1 MTTIGYHA
9 SHEQFPPSELL
20 ALVQEAERAGFAAAM
35 CSDHITPWGEAQR
48 NSGFAWAWLG
58 AAMQATALPFGVVNA
73 PGQRYHPA
81 VIAQAA
87 ATLAEIFPGRFW
99 VALGSGQAM
108 NEHITGE
115 RWPPKPERNQR
126 LRESVEVIRALW
138 AGESVTHHGLIHVD
152 EAKLWSLPAQPP
164 RIVGA
169 ALSEAT
175 AEFVGGWADALIT
188 VNMPR
193 PKLGRM
199 IDAFR
204 RGGGEGKPICLQVH
218 LSFARTDAEARANAH
233 DQWRTTI
240 LPAEVGEDLRT
251 PAQFDAVAA
260 FVRPDDMDDYVRIS
274 AETAQHVEWLRAD
287 LKLGID
293 EIYLH
298 NVGRNQQEFIA
309 AFGEHV
315 LPDLRRS

>member
-1 MTTIGYHA
+1 MPALGYHA

-20 ALVQEAERAGFAAAM
+20 AFVLDAERAGFAAAM
-35 CSDHITPWGEAQR
+35 CSDHIAPWGESQG

-58 AAMQATALPFGVVNA
+58 AAMQATSLPFGVVNA

-81 VIAQAA
+81 IIAQAA

-99 VALGSGQAM
+99 VAFGSGQAM
-108 NEHITGE
+108 NEHVTGE

-126 LRESVEVIRALW
+126 LRESVDVIRALW
-138 AGESVTHHGLIHVD
+138 SGETVSHHGLITVE
-152 EAKLWSLPAQPP
+152 EAKLWSLPVQPP

-193 PKLGRM
+193 PRLERM
-199 IDAFR
+199 IEAFR

-218 LSFARTDAEARANAH
+218 LSYAPTETEARANAY

-240 LPAEVGEDLRT
+240 LPAEVGEHLRT
-251 PAQFDAVAA
+251 PAQFDAIAN
-260 FVRPDDMDDYVRIS
+260 FVRPSDMDDYVRIS
-274 AETAQHVEWLRAD
+274 AEPDQHVEWLQED
-287 LKLGID
+287 LNLGFS

-298 NVGRNQQEFIA
+298 NVGRNQQAFIA

-315 LPDLRRS
+315 LPKLRSN